1 MFIKNMI
8 KFYRVLATVNHMK
21 KQTLATISVILSVI
35 AFYIFFTNYK
45 ESLDPSMAS
54 TVKSDK
60 VQVALVTD
68 TLVGNNQF
76 ITQAYNELLELSKEY
91 DIDTLHLEATD
102 TYTWTEG
109 TRVLCVEGYDL
120 IIGLGWQATT
130 SFSNLSDEYLDIQ
143 FTVVDTAGDGNNVRG
158 VIYEVTDGCFI
169 LGAMMAKA
177 FPDETV
183 FGYVGNFKDAGN
195 FAYETG
201 FRQGVLFVNPEA
213 EFVVEFANTYSDI
226 NLVREASK
234 KIIDKGVSVIMGSVS
249 SSANWGLYDICLELA
264 KEGQPVYA
272 TGLSVDQTTEE
283 NAYIVAGVT
292 KDTALPVR
300 ISVEEFLNNTY
311 VAQDMSLG
319 LKDGGFGVV
328 HLNGEVANYHNDTII
343 TPDVIAFAQQLYDD
357 LNQGFISYEI
367 ETFE

>member
-1 MFIKNMI
+1 
-8 KFYRVLATVNHMK
+8 MK
-21 KQTLATISVILSVI
+21 KQTLATISVIVSVI
-35 AFYIFFTNYK
+35 AFYLFFTNYK
-45 ESLDPSMAS
+45 QSLDPSVSSAIE
-54 TVKSDK
+54 SDK

-68 TLVGNNQF
+68 TLVGHNQF
-76 ITQAYNELLELSKEY
+76 IMQAYNELLELSKEY
-91 DIDTLHLEATD
+91 DIDTRHLEATD

-109 TRVLCVEGYDL
+109 TRELCMQGYDL

-130 SFSNLSDEYLDIQ
+130 SFSNLSSEYPNIQ
-143 FTVVDTAGDGNNVRG
+143 FTVVDTPGDGNNVRG
-158 VIYEVTDGCFI
+158 VVYEVTDGCFV

-201 FRQGVLFVNPEA
+201 FRQGVLSVNPEA
-213 EFVVEFANTYSDI
+213 EFVIEFANTYNDV
-226 NLVREASK
+226 NLVREASM
-234 KIIDKGVSVIMGSVS
+234 KIIEQGAKVIMGSVS

-300 ISVEEFLNNTY
+300 ISVEEFLNETY
-311 VAQDMSLG
+311 VAEDMNLD

-328 HLNGEVANYHNDTII
+328 HLNEEVANYHNDTII
-343 TPDVIAFAQQLYDD
+343 TSDVIAFAQQVYDD
-357 LNQGFISYEI
+357 LNQGLISYEL